1 MALMNMV
8 SSNINQWTLLAAM
21 LPIVYSL
28 SRGESSTISF
38 DSHQQLEILM
48 TLGQSLLGTLFL
60 INMQLAWWEA
70 GVLFFLWA
78 VQFALSP
85 VTPSS
90 GFWGTLAL
98 HIHRYVTVTYLVL
111 SALETG
117 RILVGWQK
125 PLAFQCFA
133 EMWRRHVRR

>member
-1 MALMNMV
+1 
-8 SSNINQWTLLAAM
+8 
-21 LPIVYSL
+21 
-28 SRGESSTISF
+28 
-38 DSHQQLEILM
+38 
-48 TLGQSLLGTLFL
+48 
-60 INMQLAWWEA
+60 
-70 GVLFFLWA
+70 

-90 GFWGTLAL
+90 GFWGMLAL

-117 RILVGWQK
+117 RILVGWRK